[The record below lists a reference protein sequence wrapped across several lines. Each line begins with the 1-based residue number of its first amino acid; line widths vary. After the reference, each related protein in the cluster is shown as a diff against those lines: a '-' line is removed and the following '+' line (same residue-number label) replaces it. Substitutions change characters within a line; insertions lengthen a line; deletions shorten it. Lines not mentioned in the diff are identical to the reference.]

1 MRYSLFIVA
10 CALAG
15 AAVWAAGCGSA
26 AARQPIRLHPMAG
39 GPAPDVPMFQIHVVR
54 LQHRLRPD
62 AAEEDIWR
70 LLGTTNVP
78 YEKRLLWEA
87 NDLRLGDGAQLA
99 ADRMSELVTD
109 TPDRTTQT
117 SDVLVRENMD
127 FVIPVGI
134 GRDRL
139 DIIWT
144 DASGRIMGRHF
155 EQAVAQFRLV
165 CRVDP
170 DTADAVRIALV
181 PEVMSGPEE
190 MHWVRTEVGGVA
202 QRLGRA
208 SFVLTDFAAEVR
220 LPPTRLLVLGGRLSS
235 DLSLGGALFY
245 ERCGPDVWVQTLII
259 TAVHVKPGPAPQGDS
274 VPFLAPGGV
283 PAKAAAKPATKPPPA
298 GAPKP
303 TAKTGPQPPAGAN
316 PSANAPAP
324 PPAET
329 PRK

>member
-15 AAVWAAGCGSA
+15 AAVWAGGCGSA

-62 AAEEDIWR
+62 AAAEDIWR

-127 FVIPVGI
+127 FVIPMGV

-155 EQAVAQFRLV
+155 EKAVAQFRLV
-165 CRVDP
+165 CRADP
-170 DTADAVRIALV
+170 DNADVVRMALV
-181 PEVMSGPEE
+181 PEVLWGPEE
-190 MHWVRTEVGGVA
+190 MHWIRTEVGGVV
-202 QRLGRA
+202 QRLDRA

-220 LPPTRLLVLGGRLSS
+220 LPPSRLLVLGGRLSS

-245 ERCGPDVWVQTLII
+245 ERRGPDVWVQTLII
-259 TAVHVKPGPAPQGDS
+259 TAGRVKPGPAPLGGS

-283 PAKAAAKPATKPPPA
+283 PAKAAAKPATKPAKPPQSA
-298 GAPKP
+298 GAPEP
-303 TAKTGPQPPAGAN
+303 TAKTGP
-316 PSANAPAP
+316 
-324 PPAET
+324 
-329 PRK
+329 